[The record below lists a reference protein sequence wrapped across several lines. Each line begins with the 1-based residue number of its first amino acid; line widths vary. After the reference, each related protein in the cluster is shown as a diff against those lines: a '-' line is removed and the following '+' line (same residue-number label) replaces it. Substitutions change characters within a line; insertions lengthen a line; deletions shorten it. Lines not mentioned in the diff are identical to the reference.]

1 MALPARFE
9 QSAPGCTIGS
19 SCYRYNGETVSTSR
33 RTPIPAAADAFPSG
47 EGAKQREADE
57 GRGAKTIHLQS
68 GKCSMPSSVCMI
80 VFCFSC
86 ILAEKFSFQRED
98 GEYSDLR
105 SRNLRFLRPR
115 LTFSWSPT
123 MAPFRANS
131 IAVFGRSLSRTAPGE
146 WLENLCSFIPGSVP
160 NFGPRPGITRLQMR
174 IKL

>member
-1 MALPARFE
+1 MLSLQWRNSFDLP
-9 QSAPGCTIGS
+9 PH
-19 SCYRYNGETVSTSR
+19 
-33 RTPIPAAADAFPSG
+33 PIPAAADAFPSG
-47 EGAKQREADE
+47 EGAEQREADE
-57 GRGAKTIHLQS
+57 GRGAITIHLQS
-68 GKCSMPSSVCMI
+68 GKRSMPSSVCLI

-105 SRNLRFLRPR
+105 SGNVAFPRPR
-115 LTFSWSPT
+115 PTFSWSPT

-146 WLENLCSFIPGSVP
+146 WLENLCSFIPSSVP
-160 NFGPRPGITRLQMR
+160 KIGPRPGITRLQMR

>member
-1 MALPARFE
+1 MNGLTRFVLKRPITTLMAVL
-9 QSAPGCTIGS
+9 C
-19 SCYRYNGETVSTSR
+19 
-33 RTPIPAAADAFPSG
+33 
-47 EGAKQREADE
+47 
-57 GRGAKTIHLQS
+57 L
-68 GKCSMPSSVCMI
+68 I

-105 SRNLRFLRPR
+105 SGNVAFPRPR
-115 LTFSWSPT
+115 PTFSWSPT

-146 WLENLCSFIPGSVP
+146 WLENLCSFVPGSVP
-160 NFGPRPGITRLQMR
+160 IFGPRPGITRLQMR